1 MSCITVG
8 GERQL
13 PNMDQADKAGASGKG
28 PALFGA
34 SLFGAFQLTA
44 PDGREIPIS
53 NKRARAMIAMLCLAP
68 DEPIDRDHLSKLL
81 WPGRFEA
88 QARASLRQ
96 CLLDLGKLLA
106 AADCDLLNISR
117 SRISL
122 NSDAV
127 ETDVAILEKTLAQ
140 QQYVEATNQLRSIGA
155 KPLLDQIYFG
165 DEFRDWLDSRRR
177 QTEQRL
183 QTAVSEAFSILEKR
197 DNLTNHA
204 DLFNAWRVRAPETK
218 AINERKQGKARIAVL
233 PFKSIANP
241 DDHGFFA
248 DGVVDELITSLG
260 QVPQLLVA
268 GRTSSFQFKNSN
280 KTPSEIAGA
289 LNVSHLLEGSVHRQG
304 EQVRVAVGL
313 VDANSGF
320 ESWTYSYDGSLDDMF
335 AARTE
340 VVQAV
345 TNGLSDALKLKE
357 HETKPRKLTSNR
369 EAYGLYLQGRALTIR
384 AIGDGVLPTAIELL
398 EKALEIDPEFAE
410 CWTALAEAEINMTV
424 YTPCLDRLER
434 CEKAAGYAK
443 KALRLSPQQAHA
455 RIVLAFY
462 AWTQNDIVG
471 ALDLAFEAYRLEPN
485 NPDVLNRVGS
495 FLLYCGRSRD
505 ALPYIEASIDQ
516 DPVNGRS
523 YAILS
528 GVHLNLGN
536 IDAAIDAGQ
545 RMVDLGFPSMW
556 LAAAIA
562 VSGDNDAAVEAH
574 QLTKKLMN
582 TVIFPPAG
590 SAPLDPDAMDAYWL
604 MAAKGLWSGEDQDRK
619 NYCMVLEMLHATLHD
634 PYDTT
639 ITIPAIW
646 MGQAQMVFKTLGQQ
660 ITTANFFSFMSLW
673 TDAEPINQVRLHP
686 DFMDFAERIGMIA
699 AWEKYGWPDLLP
711 RPSTMT

>member
-1 MSCITVG
+1 M
-8 GERQL
+8 RY
-13 PNMDQADKAGASGKG
+13 AGADMQGVLG
-28 PALFGA
+28 ATLFGSFELYA
-34 SLFGAFQLTA
+34 S
-44 PDGREIPIS
+44 DGIEIKIS
-53 NKRARAMIAMLCLAP
+53 NRRARAILAMLCLAP
-68 DEPIDRDHLSKLL
+68 NEPIDRAHLSKLL

-88 QARASLRQ
+88 QAKASLRQ
-96 CLLDLGKLLA
+96 CLLELGKLLA
-106 AADCDLLNISR
+106 AVDCDILEISR

-122 NSDAV
+122 KTDAIR
-127 ETDVAILEKTLAQ
+127 TDLSELHAFMTEGNFFEVTERLA
-140 QQYVEATNQLRSIGA
+140 SIGA
-155 KPLLDQIYFG
+155 KPLLDQMSFG
-165 DEFRDWLDSRRR
+165 EAFDDWLSVHRH
-177 QTEQRL
+177 QAEQRL
-183 QTAVSEAFSILEKR
+183 QSAITAALVVLEKR
-197 DNLTNHA
+197 GSLSEHA
-204 DLFNAWRVRAPETK
+204 RLSNAWSMRSPATK
-218 AINERKQGKARIAVL
+218 TIANRKQGKARIAVL
-233 PFKSIANP
+233 PFKSTANP
-241 DDHGFFA
+241 NDHGFFA

-268 GRTSSFQFKNSN
+268 GRTSSFQFKESA
-280 KTPSEIAGA
+280 KTPSEIANA
-289 LNVSHLLEGSVHRQG
+289 LNVSHLLEGSVHREG
-304 EQVRVAVGL
+304 EQVRVTVSL
-313 VDANSGF
+313 VDADSGF
-320 ESWTYSYDGSLDDMF
+320 ESWAYSYDGSLDDMF
-335 AARTE
+335 AARAR

-345 TNGLSDALKLKE
+345 TSGLSDALKLRE
-357 HETKPRKLTSNR
+357 HEAEPRKLTNNR

-384 AIGDGVLPTAIELL
+384 AIGDDVLPTAIELL

-434 CEKAAGYAK
+434 SEKAAGYAK
-443 KALRLSPQQAHA
+443 KALSLSPQQAHA

-523 YAILS
+523 YAILT

-536 IDAAIDAGQ
+536 VDAAIAAGQ
-545 RMVDLGFPSMW
+545 RMVDLGFPSLW
-556 LAAAIA
+556 LAAALA
-562 VSGDNDAAVEAH
+562 VSGDHDAAVEAY

-604 MAAKGLWSGEDQDRK
+604 MAAKGLWGGEDQDRK

-639 ITIPAIW
+639 ITLPAIW
-646 MGQAQMVFKTLGQQ
+646 MGDAPMVFKTLGKQ

-686 DFMDFAERIGMIA
+686 DFMDFAQRIGMVA

-711 RPSTMT
+711 KPYAMN

>member
-1 MSCITVG
+1 
-8 GERQL
+8 
-13 PNMDQADKAGASGKG
+13 MDFSYRRDVEAGPHNGTW
-28 PALFGA
+28 A
-34 SLFGAFQLTA
+34 SLFGTFQLRA
-44 PDGREIPIS
+44 RDGAEIKIS
-53 NKRARAMIAMLCLAP
+53 NRRARTLLAMLCLVP
-68 DEPIDRDHLSKLL
+68 NEPIDRDHVSKLL

-88 QARASLRQ
+88 QAKASLRQ
-96 CLLDLGKLLA
+96 CLLELGKVLGA
-106 AADCDLLNISR
+106 FDCDILDISR
-117 SRISL
+117 TRISL
-122 NSDAV
+122 KAGAV
-127 ETDVAILEKTLAQ
+127 RTDLAELQICLAEGEFEKATDRLTAIGTKA
-140 QQYVEATNQLRSIGA
+140 
-155 KPLLDQIYFG
+155 LLDQMHFG
-165 DEFRDWLDSRRR
+165 DAFKDWLAGHRHEA
-177 QTEQRL
+177 EQRL
-183 QTAVSEAFSILEKR
+183 QNAITAALSALEES

-204 DLFNAWRVRAPETK
+204 RLSNAWSVRSPTGK
-218 AINERKQGKARIAVL
+218 TISDRKQGKARIAVL
-233 PFKSIANP
+233 PFKSIADP

-268 GRTSSFQFKNSN
+268 GRTSSFQFKDSD
-280 KTPSEIAGA
+280 KTPSQIAGA

-304 EQVRVAVGL
+304 EQVRVAVSL
-313 VDANSGF
+313 VDADSGF
-320 ESWTYSYDGSLDDMF
+320 ESWAFSYDGSLDDMF
-335 AARTE
+335 AARAE

-345 TNGLSDALKLKE
+345 TNGLSDALKLTE
-357 HETKPRKLTSNR
+357 HENKPRKLTSNR

-434 CEKAAGYAK
+434 SEKAAGYAQ
-443 KALRLSPQQAHA
+443 KALSLSPQQAHA

-523 YAILS
+523 YAMLS

-556 LAAAIA
+556 LAAALA
-562 VSGDNDAAVEAH
+562 VSGDNDAAMETY

-604 MAAKGLWSGEDQDRK
+604 MAAKGLWGGEDQDRK

-639 ITIPAIW
+639 ITLPAIW

-686 DFMDFAERIGMIA
+686 DFMDFAERIGMVA
-699 AWEKYGWPDLLP
+699 AWEKYGWPDLPLG
-711 RPSTMT
+711 PSHVN

>member
-1 MSCITVG
+1 MCWLGDGLLDSL
-8 GERQL
+8 ERQGNL
-13 PNMDQADKAGASGKG
+13 AEIGGYARA
-28 PALFGA
+28 ALFGP
-34 SLFGAFQLTA
+34 FQLVA
-44 PDGREIPIS
+44 PDGAEILIS
-53 NKRARAMIAMLCLAP
+53 NRRARALLAMLCLAP

-96 CLLDLGKLLA
+96 CLSDLGKLLA
-106 AADCDLLNISR
+106 SADCDLLDISR

-122 NSDAV
+122 KTGTVKTDLSDLHV
-127 ETDVAILEKTLAQ
+127 CLTEGDSLQVTERLT
-140 QQYVEATNQLRSIGA
+140 SIGT
-155 KPLLDQIYFG
+155 KPLLDQMNFG
-165 DEFRDWLDSRRR
+165 EAFDDWLIGHRH
-177 QTEQRL
+177 QAEQRL
-183 QTAVSEAFSILEKR
+183 QSAVTTALSALEKR
-197 DNLTNHA
+197 DNLAEHA
-204 DLFNAWRVRAPETK
+204 RLLNVWSVRSPTGK
-218 AINERKQGKARIAVL
+218 TISDRKQGKARIAVL
-233 PFKSIANP
+233 PFKSMSDP

-268 GRTSSFQFKNSN
+268 GRTSSFQFKDSN
-280 KTPSEIAGA
+280 KAPSEIAGA

-313 VDANSGF
+313 VDAESGF
-320 ESWTYSYDGSLDDMF
+320 ESWAFSYDGSLDDMF
-335 AARTE
+335 AARAE

-357 HETKPRKLTSNR
+357 HDTKPRKLTSNR

-443 KALRLSPQQAHA
+443 KALSLSPQQAHA

-462 AWTQNDIVG
+462 AWSQNNIVG

-505 ALPYIEASIDQ
+505 ALAYIEASIDQ
-516 DPVNGRS
+516 DPVNGRN

-528 GVHLNLGN
+528 GVYLNLGN
-536 IDAAIDAGQ
+536 VDAAIEAGQ
-545 RMVDLGFPSMW
+545 RMVDLGFPSLW
-556 LAAAIA
+556 LAAALA
-562 VSGDNDAAVEAH
+562 VSGDNDAAVETY

-634 PYDTT
+634 PYDAT
-639 ITIPAIW
+639 ITLPAIW

-686 DFMDFAERIGMIA
+686 DFMDFVERIGMVA

-711 RPSTMT
+711 KPSTMN

>member
-1 MSCITVG
+1 MFVG
-8 GERQL
+8 DGLLDSLKRQDIL
-13 PNMDQADKAGASGKG
+13 TKADGH
-28 PALFGA
+28 ALA
-34 SLFGAFQLTA
+34 TLFGAFQLTA
-44 PDGREIPIS
+44 HNGTKIPIS
-53 NKRARAMIAMLCLAP
+53 NRRARALLAMLCLAP
-68 DEPIDRDHLSKLL
+68 DEPIDRDYLSKLL

-96 CLLDLGKLLA
+96 CLLDLGKVLA
-106 AADCDLLNISR
+106 SANCDLLNISR
-117 SRISL
+117 SRVGL
-122 NSDAV
+122 RNGTVRTDLSD
-127 ETDVAILEKTLAQ
+127 LQ
-140 QQYVEATNQLRSIGA
+140 QCLTEGNYLEATERLTSIGA
-155 KPLLDQIYFG
+155 KPLMDQMDFG
-165 DEFRDWLDSRRR
+165 QAFDDWLSVHRH
-177 QTEQRL
+177 QAEQRL
-183 QTAVSEAFSILEKR
+183 QSAVTTALSALENS
-197 DNLTNHA
+197 DNLADHA
-204 DLFNAWRVRAPETK
+204 RLLSALSVRSPAPNT
-218 AINERKQGKARIAVL
+218 ISGRKKGKVRIAVL
-233 PFKSIANP
+233 PFKSIAEP
-241 DDHGFFA
+241 DDQGFFA
-248 DGVVDELITSLG
+248 DGIVDELITTFG

-268 GRTSSFQFKNSN
+268 GRTSSFQFKKSD
-280 KTPSEIAGA
+280 KSPSEIASA
-289 LNVSHLLEGSVHRQG
+289 LNVSYLLEGSVQRQG
-304 EQVRVAVGL
+304 EQVRIDVGL
-313 VDANSGF
+313 TDTETGF
-320 ESWTYSYDGSLDDMF
+320 ESWSYSYDGTLDDIF
-335 AARTE
+335 AARAD
-340 VVQAV
+340 VAQAV
-345 TNGLSDALKLKE
+345 TNGLSEALNLQE
-357 HETKPRKLTSNR
+357 HEPKPRPLTTNR

-398 EKALEIDPEFAE
+398 EKALGIDPEFAE

-434 CEKAAGYAK
+434 CQKAAGYAE

-495 FLLYCGRSRD
+495 FLLYCGCSRD

-523 YAILS
+523 YAMLS

-545 RMVDLGFPSMW
+545 RMVDLGFPSLW
-556 LAAAIA
+556 LAAALA
-562 VSGDNDAAVEAH
+562 VSGDHDAAVEAY

-604 MAAKGLWSGEDQDRK
+604 MAAKGLWGGEDQDRK

-639 ITIPAIW
+639 ITLPAIW

-686 DFMDFAERIGMIA
+686 DFMDFAERIGMVA

-711 RPSTMT
+711 RPSTIK

>member
-1 MSCITVG
+1 MFVG
-8 GERQL
+8 DGLLDSLKRQDIL
-13 PNMDQADKAGASGKG
+13 TKADGH
-28 PALFGA
+28 ALA
-34 SLFGAFQLTA
+34 TLFGAFQLTA
-44 PDGREIPIS
+44 HNGTKIPIS
-53 NKRARAMIAMLCLAP
+53 NRRARALLAMLCLAP
-68 DEPIDRDHLSKLL
+68 DEPIDRDYLSKLL

-96 CLLDLGKLLA
+96 CLLDLGKVLA
-106 AADCDLLNISR
+106 SANCDLLNISR
-117 SRISL
+117 SRVGL
-122 NSDAV
+122 RNGTVRTDLSD
-127 ETDVAILEKTLAQ
+127 LQ
-140 QQYVEATNQLRSIGA
+140 QCLTEGNYLEATERLTSIGA
-155 KPLLDQIYFG
+155 KPLMDQMDFG
-165 DEFRDWLDSRRR
+165 QAFDDWLSVHRH
-177 QTEQRL
+177 QAEQRL
-183 QTAVSEAFSILEKR
+183 QSAVTTALSALENS
-197 DNLTNHA
+197 DNLADHA
-204 DLFNAWRVRAPETK
+204 RLLSALSVRSPAPNT
-218 AINERKQGKARIAVL
+218 ISGRKKGKVRIAVL
-233 PFKSIANP
+233 PFKSIAEP
-241 DDHGFFA
+241 DDQGFFA
-248 DGVVDELITSLG
+248 DGIVDELITTFG

-268 GRTSSFQFKNSN
+268 GRTSSFQFKKSD
-280 KTPSEIAGA
+280 KSPSEIASA
-289 LNVSHLLEGSVHRQG
+289 LNVSYLLEGSVQRQG
-304 EQVRVAVGL
+304 EQVRIDVGL
-313 VDANSGF
+313 TDTETGF
-320 ESWTYSYDGSLDDMF
+320 ESWSYSYDGTLDDIF
-335 AARTE
+335 AARAD
-340 VVQAV
+340 VAQAV
-345 TNGLSDALKLKE
+345 TNGLSEALNLQE
-357 HETKPRKLTSNR
+357 HEPKPRPLTTNR

-398 EKALEIDPEFAE
+398 EKALGIDPEFAE

-434 CEKAAGYAK
+434 CQKAAGYAE

-495 FLLYCGRSRD
+495 FLLYCGCSRD

-523 YAILS
+523 YAMLS

-545 RMVDLGFPSMW
+545 RMVDLGFPSLW
-556 LAAAIA
+556 LAAALA
-562 VSGDNDAAVEAH
+562 VSGDHDAAVEAY

-604 MAAKGLWSGEDQDRK
+604 MAAKGLWGGEDQDRK
-619 NYCMVLEMLHATLHD
+619 NYCMMLEMLHATLHD

-639 ITIPAIW
+639 ITLPAIW

-686 DFMDFAERIGMIA
+686 DFMDFAERIGMVA

-711 RPSTMT
+711 RPSTIK

>member
-1 MSCITVG
+1 MFVG
-8 GERQL
+8 DGLLDSLKRQDIL
-13 PNMDQADKAGASGKG
+13 TKADGH
-28 PALFGA
+28 ALA
-34 SLFGAFQLTA
+34 TLFGAFQLTA
-44 PDGREIPIS
+44 HDGTEIPIS
-53 NKRARAMIAMLCLAP
+53 NRRARALLAMLCLAP
-68 DEPIDRDHLSKLL
+68 DEPIDRDYLSKLL

-96 CLLDLGKLLA
+96 CLLDLGKVLA
-106 AADCDLLNISR
+106 SANCDLLNISR
-117 SRISL
+117 SRIGL
-122 NSDAV
+122 RNGTVRTDLSDLQHCLT
-127 ETDVAILEKTLAQ
+127 EGNYL
-140 QQYVEATNQLRSIGA
+140 EATERLTSIGA
-155 KPLLDQIYFG
+155 KPLMDQMDFG
-165 DEFRDWLDSRRR
+165 QAFNDWLSVHRH
-177 QTEQRL
+177 QAEQRL
-183 QTAVSEAFSILEKR
+183 QSAATTALSALENS
-197 DNLTNHA
+197 DNLADHARLLSALSVRSPATN
-204 DLFNAWRVRAPETK
+204 T
-218 AINERKQGKARIAVL
+218 ISGRKKGKVRIAVL
-233 PFKSIANP
+233 PFKSIAEP
-241 DDHGFFA
+241 DDQGFFA
-248 DGVVDELITSLG
+248 DGIVDELITTFG

-268 GRTSSFQFKNSN
+268 GRTSSFQFKKSD
-280 KTPSEIAGA
+280 KSPSEIASA
-289 LNVSHLLEGSVHRQG
+289 LNVSYLLEGSVQRQG
-304 EQVRVAVGL
+304 EQVRIDVGL
-313 VDANSGF
+313 TDTETGF
-320 ESWTYSYDGSLDDMF
+320 ESWSYSYDGTLDDIF
-335 AARTE
+335 AARAD
-340 VVQAV
+340 VAQAV
-345 TNGLSDALKLKE
+345 TNGLSEALNLQE
-357 HETKPRKLTSNR
+357 HEPKPRPLTTNR

-398 EKALEIDPEFAE
+398 EKALGIDPEFAE

-434 CEKAAGYAK
+434 CQKAAGYAE

-523 YAILS
+523 YAMLS

-536 IDAAIDAGQ
+536 FDVAIDAGQ
-545 RMVDLGFPSMW
+545 RMVDLGFPSLW
-556 LAAAIA
+556 LAAALA
-562 VSGDNDAAVEAH
+562 VSGDKDAAVETY

-604 MAAKGLWSGEDQDRK
+604 MAAKGLWGGEDQDRK

-639 ITIPAIW
+639 ITLPAIW

-686 DFMDFAERIGMIA
+686 DFMDFAERIGMVA

-711 RPSTMT
+711 RPSTIK

>member
-1 MSCITVG
+1 MFVG
-8 GERQL
+8 DGLLDSLKRQDIL
-13 PNMDQADKAGASGKG
+13 TKADGH
-28 PALFGA
+28 ALA
-34 SLFGAFQLTA
+34 TLFGAFQLTA
-44 PDGREIPIS
+44 HDGTEIPIS
-53 NKRARAMIAMLCLAP
+53 NRRARALFAMLCLAP
-68 DEPIDRDHLSKLL
+68 DEPIDRDYLSKLL

-96 CLLDLGKLLA
+96 CLLDLGKVLA
-106 AADCDLLNISR
+106 SANCDLLNISR
-117 SRISL
+117 SRIGL
-122 NSDAV
+122 RNGTVRTDLSDLQHCLT
-127 ETDVAILEKTLAQ
+127 EGNYL
-140 QQYVEATNQLRSIGA
+140 EATERLTSIGA
-155 KPLLDQIYFG
+155 KPLMDQMDFG
-165 DEFRDWLDSRRR
+165 QAFDDWLSVHRH
-177 QTEQRL
+177 QAEQRL
-183 QTAVSEAFSILEKR
+183 QSAATTALSALENS
-197 DNLTNHA
+197 DNLADHA
-204 DLFNAWRVRAPETK
+204 RLLSALSVRSPAPNT
-218 AINERKQGKARIAVL
+218 ISGRKKGKVRIAVL
-233 PFKSIANP
+233 PFKSIAEP
-241 DDHGFFA
+241 DDQGFFA
-248 DGVVDELITSLG
+248 DGIVDELITTFG

-268 GRTSSFQFKNSN
+268 GRTSSFQFKKSD
-280 KTPSEIAGA
+280 KSPSEIASA
-289 LNVSHLLEGSVHRQG
+289 LNVSYLLEGSVQRQG
-304 EQVRVAVGL
+304 EQVRIDVGL
-313 VDANSGF
+313 TDTETGF
-320 ESWTYSYDGSLDDMF
+320 ESWSYSYDGTLDDIF
-335 AARTE
+335 AARAD
-340 VVQAV
+340 VAQAV
-345 TNGLSDALKLKE
+345 TNGLSEALNLQE
-357 HETKPRKLTSNR
+357 HEPKPRPLTTNR

-398 EKALEIDPEFAE
+398 EKALGIDPEFAE

-434 CEKAAGYAK
+434 CQKAAGYAE

-462 AWTQNDIVG
+462 AWIQNDIVG

-523 YAILS
+523 YAMLS

-536 IDAAIDAGQ
+536 FDVAIDAGQ
-545 RMVDLGFPSMW
+545 RMVDLGFPSLW
-556 LAAAIA
+556 LAAALA
-562 VSGDNDAAVEAH
+562 VSGDKDAAVETY

-604 MAAKGLWSGEDQDRK
+604 MAAKGLWGGEDQDRK

-639 ITIPAIW
+639 ITLPAIW

-686 DFMDFAERIGMIA
+686 DFMDFAERIGMVA

-711 RPSTMT
+711 RPSTIK

>member
-1 MSCITVG
+1 MCWLGDDLLDSL
-8 GERQL
+8 ERQDNL
-13 PNMDQADKAGASGKG
+13 AEIGGYAQV
-28 PALFGA
+28 ALFGP
-34 SLFGAFQLTA
+34 FQLVA
-44 PDGREIPIS
+44 QDGAEILIS
-53 NKRARAMIAMLCLAP
+53 NRRARALLAMLCLAR
-68 DEPIDRDHLSKLL
+68 DEPIDRNHLSKLL

-96 CLLDLGKLLA
+96 CLSNLGKVLA
-106 AADCDLLNISR
+106 AADCDLLDISR

-122 NSDAV
+122 KAGAVRTDLSDLNDCLTAGN
-127 ETDVAILEKTLAQ
+127 
-140 QQYVEATNQLRSIGA
+140 YFEATERLDSIGA
-155 KPLLDQIYFG
+155 KPLLDQMNFG
-165 DEFRDWLDSRRR
+165 EAFDDWLSVHRH
-177 QTEQRL
+177 QAEQRL
-183 QTAVSEAFSILEKR
+183 HSAITAALSVLEKR
-197 DNLTNHA
+197 ESLSEHA
-204 DLFNAWRVRAPETK
+204 RLSNAWSVRSPPTK
-218 AINERKQGKARIAVL
+218 TIADRKQGKARIAVL
-233 PFKSIANP
+233 PFKSIADP

-260 QVPQLLVA
+260 QLPQLLVA
-268 GRTSSFQFKNSN
+268 GRTSSFQFKDSD
-280 KTPSEIAGA
+280 KTPSQIAST
-289 LNVSHLLEGSVHRQG
+289 LNVSHLLEGSIHRQG
-304 EQVRVAVGL
+304 EQVRVAVSL
-313 VDANSGF
+313 VDADSGF
-320 ESWTYSYDGSLDDMF
+320 EAWAYSFDGSLDDMF
-335 AARTE
+335 AARAE

-345 TNGLSDALKLKE
+345 TSGLSDALKLRE
-357 HETKPRKLTSNR
+357 HEPPLRKLTNNR

-434 CEKAAGYAK
+434 CEKAAGYAE

-485 NPDVLNRVGS
+485 NPDVLNRIGS

-516 DPVNGRS
+516 DPVNGRN

-528 GVHLNLGN
+528 GVYLNLGN
-536 IDAAIDAGQ
+536 VDAAIDAGQ
-545 RMVDLGFPSMW
+545 RMVDLGFPSLW

-562 VSGDNDAAVEAH
+562 VSGDNDAAVEAY

-582 TVIFPPAG
+582 TVIYPPAG
-590 SAPLDPDAMDAYWL
+590 SAPMDPDAMDAYWL
-604 MAAKGLWSGEDQDRK
+604 MAAKGLWSGEVQDRK

-634 PYDTT
+634 PCDST
-639 ITIPAIW
+639 IVLPAIW
-646 MGQAQMVFKTLGQQ
+646 MGEAQMVFKTLGKQ
-660 ITTANFFSFMSLW
+660 ITPANFFAFMSLW

-686 DFMDFAERIGMIA
+686 DFMDFAQRIGMVA
-699 AWEKYGWPDLLP
+699 AWEKYGWPDQLP
-711 RPSTMT
+711 KPSTFK

>member
-1 MSCITVG
+1 MLVRG
-8 GERQL
+8 GFLDTAEQQDKL
-13 PNMDQADKAGASGKG
+13 TGSGGAVQAV
-28 PALFGA
+28 LFGR
-34 SLFGAFQLTA
+34 FQLIA
-44 PDGREIPIS
+44 QDGTEVPIS
-53 NKRARAMIAMLCLAP
+53 NRRARALLAMLCLAP

-96 CLLDLGKLLA
+96 CLLDLGKVLASSGCNLL
-106 AADCDLLNISR
+106 DISR

-122 NSDAV
+122 TPETVRTDLSDLH
-127 ETDVAILEKTLAQ
+127 ICLADSN
-140 QQYVEATNQLRSIGA
+140 YREATQRLTSIGA
-155 KPLLDQIYFG
+155 KSLLDQMNFG
-165 DEFRDWLDSRRR
+165 EAFDDWLAGHRY
-177 QTEQRL
+177 QAEQRL
-183 QTAVSEAFSILEKR
+183 QTAIATALSELEKR
-197 DNLTNHA
+197 DNLTEHA
-204 DLFNAWRVRAPETK
+204 SLLNAWSVRSPVSQT
-218 AINERKQGKARIAVL
+218 ISDRKQGKARIAVL
-233 PFKSIANP
+233 PFISIANP

-268 GRTSSFQFKNSN
+268 GRTSSFQFKDSD

-289 LNVSHLLEGSVHRQG
+289 LNVSHLLEGSVHRQE
-304 EQVRVAVGL
+304 EQVRVAVSL
-313 VDANSGF
+313 VDADSGY
-320 ESWTYSYDGSLDDMF
+320 ESWAYSYDGSLDDMF
-335 AARTE
+335 AARAE
-340 VVQAV
+340 VVEAV
-345 TNGLSDALKLKE
+345 TNGLSDALKLRE

-384 AIGDGVLPTAIELL
+384 AIGEGVLPTAIELL
-398 EKALEIDPEFAE
+398 EKALAIDPEFAE

-443 KALRLSPQQAHA
+443 KALSLSPQQAHA

-462 AWTQNDIVG
+462 AWTQNNIVG

-516 DPVNGRS
+516 DPVNGRN

-528 GVHLNLGN
+528 GVYLNLGN
-536 IDAAIDAGQ
+536 VDAAIEAGQ
-545 RMVDLGFPSMW
+545 RMVDLGFPSLW
-556 LAAAIA
+556 LAAALA
-562 VSGDNDAAVEAH
+562 VSGDNDAAVETY

-673 TDAEPINQVRLHP
+673 TDAEPINQVRLNP
-686 DFMDFAERIGMIA
+686 DFMNFAERIGMVA
-699 AWEKYGWPDLLP
+699 AWEKYGWPDLPLG
-711 RPSTMT
+711 PSDVN

>member
-1 MSCITVG
+1 MFVG
-8 GERQL
+8 DGLLDSLKRQDIL
-13 PNMDQADKAGASGKG
+13 TKADGH
-28 PALFGA
+28 ALA
-34 SLFGAFQLTA
+34 TLFGAFQLTA
-44 PDGREIPIS
+44 HNGTKIPIS
-53 NKRARAMIAMLCLAP
+53 NRRARALLAMLCLAP
-68 DEPIDRDHLSKLL
+68 DEPIDRDYLSKLL

-96 CLLDLGKLLA
+96 CLLDLGKVLA
-106 AADCDLLNISR
+106 SANCDLLNISR
-117 SRISL
+117 SRVGL
-122 NSDAV
+122 RNGTVRTDLSD
-127 ETDVAILEKTLAQ
+127 LQ
-140 QQYVEATNQLRSIGA
+140 QCLTEGNYLEATERLTSIGA
-155 KPLLDQIYFG
+155 KPLMDQMDFG
-165 DEFRDWLDSRRR
+165 QAFDDWLSVHRH
-177 QTEQRL
+177 QAEQRL
-183 QTAVSEAFSILEKR
+183 QSAVTTALSALENS
-197 DNLTNHA
+197 DNLTDHA
-204 DLFNAWRVRAPETK
+204 RLLSALSVRSPAPNT
-218 AINERKQGKARIAVL
+218 ISGRKKGKVRIAVL
-233 PFKSIANP
+233 PFKSIAEP
-241 DDHGFFA
+241 DDQGFFA
-248 DGVVDELITSLG
+248 DGIVDELITTFG

-268 GRTSSFQFKNSN
+268 GRTSSFQFKKSD
-280 KTPSEIAGA
+280 KSPSEIASA
-289 LNVSHLLEGSVHRQG
+289 LNVSYLLEGSVQRQG
-304 EQVRVAVGL
+304 EQVRIDVGL
-313 VDANSGF
+313 TDTETGF
-320 ESWTYSYDGSLDDMF
+320 ESWSYSYDGTLDDIF
-335 AARTE
+335 AARAD
-340 VVQAV
+340 VAQAV
-345 TNGLSDALKLKE
+345 TNGLSEALNLQE
-357 HETKPRKLTSNR
+357 HEPKPRPLTTNR

-398 EKALEIDPEFAE
+398 EKALGIDPEFAE

-434 CEKAAGYAK
+434 CQKAAGYAE

-495 FLLYCGRSRD
+495 FLLYCGCSRD

-523 YAILS
+523 YAMLS

-545 RMVDLGFPSMW
+545 RMVDLGFPSLW
-556 LAAAIA
+556 LAAALA
-562 VSGDNDAAVEAH
+562 VSGDHDAAVEAY

-604 MAAKGLWSGEDQDRK
+604 MAAKGLWGGEDQDRK

-639 ITIPAIW
+639 ITLPAIW

-686 DFMDFAERIGMIA
+686 DFMDFAERIGMVA

-711 RPSTMT
+711 RPSTIK